1 MDYYTYGNADVAK
14 MMFDS
19 KAMATGANSSF
30 SGLASVTALLAFA
43 FVLGY
48 VIWRQNFM
56 VLGGWFFGI
65 VFIWYGFFLP
75 KTNVTIVDQTNPTST
90 RVVSNMP
97 LGIAIIGN
105 ITSSIGKWFV
115 DINDVVFSPINDT
128 NYSKTGLVFGANTYR
143 ELSSISLQKMSPELQ
158 NDLAQYMANCSFY
171 DITLYKSYT
180 VDDLMKSTDILTLI
194 GNTKKALSSP
204 VYDASTKEY
213 TTLPCDQAYAS
224 IKTRFNAIA
233 GNSLFRSYLSQ
244 RIKGWYVSNTPM
256 PLTYVNQTMGQMEAS
271 YGQIFS
277 TTSRT
282 ATSIIGQH
290 LMINALKMASLQ
302 NAQMSGSQQQ
312 MSASI
317 ASAQAEMSLLNQQ
330 STAAV
335 VASKYLPIMHNVI
348 EAILLAL
355 FPMVIIMS
363 ILAGLSSLPSLLNY
377 ATTLLWVK
385 LWPGMFAMVNGIASM
400 FMVAQARGSTG
411 GMTAASLSNSIDMLS
426 TANATQTFAGWMSL
440 FVPPLAWGLV
450 QMAKGGV
457 SSAFSQ
463 ATSSAGATAQSE
475 GGSVGVGRIDVG
487 NAKYNTQSGNV
498 RTDPSVAKT
507 TGLAGTTTS
516 DLVTGQSYFNSSLP
530 VSASS
535 SLSNASAFSAR
546 ASESRQ
552 LASSYESQ
560 MQQASSAVQSNTWG
574 FISSQ
579 DSSYMK
585 DLMNSSTA
593 SAGDKAAYSQVRDI
607 ASKVSQENGIT
618 NSSDTTDALALGL
631 SVGAAT
637 KGSAKDKEAAAIS
650 ATNNAM
656 LKKLGG
662 SANLEESHKTSQK
675 ISSAVKQGLD
685 AIEKSGVSFSSD
697 VSNQVSSSQS
707 YRNALSSGDR
717 YAVGLQASQQ
727 QLTSA
732 TIGHRE
738 ALSNASNYEQSAAQ
752 EMRKASQVAVDYG
765 VVASQM
771 LKDNPSM
778 SLDNPQ
784 SLQKFGGM
792 LSEKMGINDTGSNSD
807 ALGSRVQSSLTNGAT
822 SVESLYRE
830 GSSNVGAAS
839 HSNQSAV
846 KGLAGNLV
854 GQNVGSGFQSFGQ
867 GVQNKINQTGQTVQ
881 TGDYNVAQE
890 ASNIYGK
897 AAAIAPTDTQKLM
910 NLDGSTFGFGNQN
923 SPMDMSDKLQERSN
937 HVNTL
942 GDFNYSSGEQSDPK
956 HLEDPARTKDTL
968 VVDPPAPKELR
979 RLPRRR

>member
-19 KAMATGANSSF
+19 IAMATGANSSF

-194 GNTKKALSSP
+194 GNTKQALSSP
-204 VYDASTKEY
+204 VYDTTTKEY
-213 TTLPCDQAYAS
+213 KTLPCNQAYAS

-244 RIKGWYVSNTPM
+244 RIKGWYVSNSAM
-256 PLTYVNQTMGQMEAS
+256 PLTYVNQTMTQMEAS

-282 ATSIIGQH
+282 ATNIIGQH

-317 ASAQAEMSLLNQQ
+317 AGAQAEMSLLNQQ
-330 STAAV
+330 STAAL

-363 ILAGLSSLPSLLNY
+363 IMAGLASLPSLLNY

-400 FMVAQARGSTG
+400 FMVAQARGSAG

-426 TANATQTFAGWMSL
+426 TANATQAFAGYLTML
-440 FVPPLAWGLV
+440 VPPLAWGLV

-463 ATSSAGATAQSE
+463 ATSSAGSTAQSE
-475 GGSVGVGRIDVG
+475 GGSVGAGRIDVG

-546 ASESRQ
+546 AAESRQ

-560 MQQASSAVQSNTWG
+560 MQQASSAVQSNTWR

-579 DSSYMK
+579 GSSYMR
-585 DLMNSSTA
+585 DLMSDSRT
-593 SAGDKAAYSQVRDI
+593 SAGDKATYSQIRDI
-607 ASKVSQENGIT
+607 AKSVAQENGIAN
-618 NSSDTTDALALGL
+618 NSTTQDALAFGL
-631 SVGAAT
+631 SVGMGT
-637 KGSAKDKEAAAIS
+637 KGAAQDKENAAMS
-650 ATNNAM
+650 AVSQM
-656 LKKLGG
+656 LKGAG
-662 SANLEESHKTSQK
+662 VNGRVNEQVQHISQQS
-675 ISSAVKQGLD
+675 ISTAVKQGLD
-685 AIEKSGVSFSSD
+685 AIEKSGISFSSD
-697 VSNQVSSSQS
+697 VSNQVTSTEA
-707 YRNALSSGDR
+707 YRNALSSGNQ
-717 YAVGLQASQQ
+717 YAAGLQASQQ

-732 TIGHRE
+732 TIGHRK
-738 ALSNASNYEQSAAQ
+738 ALSEASSIEQSMAQ
-752 EMRKASQVAVDYG
+752 EMRKASQVSVDYG
-765 VVASQM
+765 VIAAQI

-778 SLDNPQ
+778 SLDNTQ
-784 SLQKFGGM
+784 GLQQFGGM
-792 LSEKMGINDTGSNSD
+792 LSDKMGVNDPRGNSEE
-807 ALGSRVQSSLTNGAT
+807 LGGRVQSSLSNGAS
-822 SVESLYRE
+822 SVESLYRD
-830 GSSNVGAAS
+830 GNSKVGAAS
-839 HSNQSAV
+839 ASNQSAV
-846 KGLAGNLV
+846 KGLAGGLV
-854 GQNVGSGFQSFGQ
+854 GQDIGSGFQSFGQ
-867 GVQNKINQTGQTVQ
+867 GVQNRINQTGQKVQ

-890 ASNIYGK
+890 ASNIYAKG
-897 AAAIAPTDTQKLM
+897 AAIAPTDTQKAM
-910 NLDGSTFGFGNQN
+910 NMDGSSFGFGNSN
-923 SPMDMSDKLQERSN
+923 SPMDMSEKLSERSKQ
-937 HVNTL
+937 VSSL
-942 GDFNYSSGEQSDPK
+942 GDFNYLSGDQSGPK
-956 HLEDPARTKDTL
+956 HTEDPARTKDTL
-968 VVDPPAPKELR
+968 VVDPPKELR
-979 RLPRRR
+979 RLPRKR